1 MLSSPTPH
9 TKETSARWSKDNKD
23 SLRSESRLGAHQQQ
37 QHHARG
43 TEDNCFYYWIVL
55 LIYYYYSLIL
65 CQAERSTRGGQLE
78 DRGRIRDGIPD
89 DELGGEV
96 KVLLRG
102 ASRYLGALSHVLS
115 LLQCIS
121 SIIYCFYLL
130 PDSMKTYYLIPR
142 TARNN
147 SIFKFVSS
155 IVYFFN
161 LLSDNTKSYYLIPR
175 TARN

>member
-1 MLSSPTPH
+1 MY
-9 TKETSARWSKDNKD
+9 N
-23 SLRSESRLGAHQQQ
+23 
-37 QHHARG
+37 
-43 TEDNCFYYWIVL
+43 I
-55 LIYYYYSLIL
+55 LIL
-65 CQAERSTRGGQLE
+65 ILWCAYNILILILWCARSVQNNILWCLC
-78 DRGRIRDGIPD
+78 I
-89 DELGGEV
+89 GEV

-155 IVYFFN
+155 IVYCFN
-161 LLSDNTKSYYLIPR
+161 LLSDITKSYYLIPR
-175 TARN
+175 TARNKCIFKFVDIDLVLNS